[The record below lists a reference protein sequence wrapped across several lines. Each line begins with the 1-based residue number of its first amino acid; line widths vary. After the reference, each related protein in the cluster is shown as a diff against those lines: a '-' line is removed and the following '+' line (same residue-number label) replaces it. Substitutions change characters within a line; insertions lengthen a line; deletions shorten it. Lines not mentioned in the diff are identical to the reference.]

1 MTEEVIKLRLDVQDA
16 NKSIKRMTDE
26 MEDFK
31 KEVKESL
38 EGIKDTTEKGA
49 KGFAKLTKVVNG
61 VGKGFKGI
69 GLAIKAV
76 GFAFIIKIV
85 DKLTESLGQNQEVA
99 DAVNTVFKTIQIVL
113 NQVSGIF
120 IDVFK
125 RVSEA
130 TSGFDA
136 LQKVLGGALSVS
148 INLVVGAV
156 QGLVLGVKKAQLA
169 WENSL
174 FGDKDPETIKNLEA
188 EIESLGNKL
197 DQTGSRISQA
207 GGQIAD
213 GFVEAVEEVG
223 TLATGVADAVGQAM
237 EKVNVKQAIE
247 QAKTIVQAE
256 KNYELLALQQQR
268 LIEDYDR
275 QAEEQRQLRDNE
287 SATIADRIAANE
299 ELGKILEEQGEAEKE
314 TIRLRIKA
322 IQDRIKAEGESVEL
336 TNELY
341 TLNTELIAVE
351 AKLTGLQSEQKTN
364 INALRKEGLELANTE
379 KEVEN
384 EIAISRAQFDAER
397 QNSEIARIQKL
408 QEALALEKQIE
419 LQRVQAQIDANQ
431 IGTQAYADATAEKLR
446 LEEDYR
452 QREISLGDEALLAEE
467 NLQKQ
472 KLQIASDAFGA
483 LGAILGENSKA
494 GKAAAIAQALIN
506 SYLGFTDVLKTPTTI
521 PEPFGSIQKGISAA
535 SILASGL
542 ATVKK
547 ITSTK
552 LPPGAG
558 DVGGGAPASAP
569 PSFNVVGASPENQL
583 AQALGEQEKK
593 PQKAYV
599 VSSDVSSAQA
609 LDRNILENAAI

>member
-1 MTEEVIKLRLDVQDA
+1 MTEEVIQLSIDVQDA
-16 NKSIKRMTDE
+16 TKSIKRMTDE

-31 KEVKESL
+31 KEVSSSL
-38 EGIKDTTEKGA
+38 KGIKETTDKGA
-49 KGFAKLTKVVNG
+49 KGFQKLTKVVSG
-61 VGKGFKGI
+61 VGKGFKGL
-69 GLAIKAV
+69 GLAIKAI
-76 GFAFIIKIV
+76 GFAFIIKLV
-85 DKLTESLGQNQEVA
+85 DKLTEAMGQNQEVA

-113 NQVSGIF
+113 SQVTGIF
-120 IDVFK
+120 VDMFK
-125 RVSEA
+125 AVNNA
-130 TSGFDA
+130 TGGFDA
-136 LQKVLGGALSVS
+136 LQKVLGGALSIA

-156 QGLVLGVKKAQLA
+156 QGLVLNVKKAQLA
-169 WENSL
+169 WENSF
-174 FGDKDPETIKNLEA
+174 FGDKDSATIKNLQS
-188 EIESLGNKL
+188 EIDVLSNKL
-197 DQTGSRISQA
+197 DQTGSRILEA
-207 GGQIAD
+207 GGNIKD
-213 GFVEAVEEVG
+213 GFVEAVGEVQSI
-223 TLATGVADAVGQAM
+223 ATGVASAVGDAL

-247 QAKTIVQAE
+247 QAKTIVEAE

-287 SATIADRIAANE
+287 SATIADRIKANE
-299 ELGKILEEQGEAEKE
+299 ELGKILEEQGEAEKQ
-314 TIRLRIKA
+314 TINLRIKA

-351 AKLTGLQSEQKTN
+351 AKLTGLRSEQMTN
-364 INALRKEGLELANTE
+364 INALKKESLELANTE

-384 EIAISRAQFDAER
+384 EIAISRAQFEADRET
-397 QNSEIARIQKL
+397 NEVARIQKL

-419 LQRVQAQIDANQ
+419 LERVQSQIDANA
-431 IGTQAYADATAEKLR
+431 IGTQAYADATAEKMR

-452 QREISLGDEALLAEE
+452 QREQILKDEELLAED

-472 KLQIASDAFGA
+472 KLA
-483 LGAILGENSKA
+483 LSADTMGQLSQLLGENSKA
-494 GKAAAIAQALIN
+494 GKAFAIGQAVIN

-521 PEPFGSIQKGISAA
+521 PEPFGSIQKAISAA

-542 ATVKK
+542 QTVKK
-547 ITSTK
+547 IASTK
-552 LPPGAG
+552 LPAGAG
-558 DVGGGAPASAP
+558 DVSAPSATP

-583 AQALGEQEKK
+583 AQAMGEQEKK

-609 LDRNILENAAI
+609 LDRNIVENASI

>member
-1 MTEEVIKLRLDVQDA
+1 MTEEVIKLSMNVEDA
-16 NKSIKRMTDE
+16 TKSIKRMTDE

-31 KEVKESL
+31 KEVQDSL
-38 EGIKDTTEKGA
+38 EGIKETTEKGV
-49 KGFAKLTKVVNG
+49 KGFSKLTNVVKG
-61 VGKGFKGI
+61 VGKGFQGI

-76 GFAFIIKIV
+76 GFALIIKLV
-85 DKLTESLGQNQEVA
+85 DKLTESLGQNQQVA

-113 NQVSGIF
+113 NQVSQVF

-125 RVSEA
+125 SVSEA
-130 TSGFDA
+130 TGGFDA
-136 LQKVLGGALSVS
+136 LQKVLGGALSLS
-148 INLVVGAV
+148 INLVVGAI
-156 QGLVLGVKKAQLA
+156 QGLVLGVKNAQLA
-169 WENSL
+169 WEKSF

-197 DQTGSRISQA
+197 DQTGNRISEA
-207 GGQIAD
+207 GGNIKD
-213 GFVEAVEEVG
+213 GFIEAVEEVG
-223 TLATGVADAVGQAM
+223 TLASGVATAVGDAL

-287 SATIADRIAANE
+287 SATIEDRIKANE
-299 ELGKILEEQGEAEKE
+299 ELGRILQEQGDAEKE
-314 TIRLRIKA
+314 TINLRIKA

-336 TNELY
+336 SNELY

-351 AKLTGLQSEQKTN
+351 AKLTGLRSEQLTN
-364 INALRKEGLELANTE
+364 TNALKKESLELANTE

-397 QNSEIARIQKL
+397 ELSEVTRIQKL
-408 QEALALEKQIE
+408 QEALALEKEIE
-419 LQRVQAQIDANQ
+419 LQRVQAQIDANK

-452 QREISLGDEALLAEE
+452 QREQTLKDESVLAEE
-467 NLQKQ
+467 NLKQQ
-472 KLQIASDAFGA
+472 KLQIIGSTFGA
-483 LGAILGENSKA
+483 ISDILGANSKA
-494 GKAAAIAQALIN
+494 GKAAAIAQAVIN
-506 SYLGFTDVLKTPTTI
+506 SYLGFTEVLASPTTI
-521 PEPFGSIQKGISAA
+521 PEPFGSIQKGVSAA

-542 ATVKK
+542 ATVKQ

-552 LPPGAG
+552 LPQG
-558 DVGGGAPASAP
+558 DVGGGGAPSAP
-569 PSFNVVGASPENQL
+569 PSFNIVGASSENQL
-583 AQALGEQEKK
+583 AEAIGGQQQK
-593 PQKAYV
+593 PVKAFV
-599 VSSDVSSAQA
+599 VSSDVSSAQS
-609 LDRNILENAAI
+609 LDRNIIEEASI